1 MNGRWMDRVCV
12 TMAGRNLLRSITMGR
27 LMLRA
32 THCLH
37 CGTELTNPSG
47 KRARIDR
54 TYCAESCRVLAYRV
68 RKQHR
73 ADGNPYRTPKRS
85 EVKPPL
91 LHKALSALADLQ
103 AQIVDIGHTLREEDV
118 ADQKQRPAPTTVDHE
133 AEKESLRRQLA
144 ELTEKLREAQNR
156 NTELE
161 GIASSQA
168 ERIRQLETAA
178 TDRKK
183 TPATVIQRVVEVIT
197 KGLTR
202 DEERWLTDLGN
213 AIQGG
218 YDPLRDPLVDCKFDE
233 ICTEQ
238 DLADAIEQR
247 GQVPQVRL
255 HRRGNLLF
263 PMAIW
268 AARLARQQYESERST
283 GILSRSSGWFGKRL
297 PLSDEEFLCKLS
309 GAQKRE
315 LERKLSGLERR

>member
-1 MNGRWMDRVCV
+1 
-12 TMAGRNLLRSITMGR
+12 MGR

-37 CGTELTNPSG
+37 CGTELTNLSG

-73 ADGNPYRTPKRS
+73 ADGNADRTPKRS
-85 EVKPPL
+85 EARQPL

-118 ADQKQRPAPTTVDHE
+118 ADQKQRPSQATVDHE
-133 AEKESLRRQLA
+133 VEKESLRRQLA

-183 TPATVIQRVVEVIT
+183 APATVIQRVVEVIT

-202 DEERWLTDLGN
+202 DEERWLTDLGTVL
-213 AIQGG
+213 QGG
-218 YDPLRDPLVDCKFDE
+218 YDPLHDPLVGCKFEE
-233 ICTEQ
+233 ICAEQ
-238 DLADAIEQR
+238 DLADDFEQR
-247 GQVPQVRL
+247 GQVPTIRM
-255 HRRGNLLF
+255 HRRGILLF
-263 PMAIW
+263 PIAIW
-268 AARLARQQYESERST
+268 AARLARQEYESERTT
-283 GILSRSSGWFGKRL
+283 GILSRSSGGFGKRL
-297 PLSDEEFLCKLS
+297 VLSDEEFLCKLS
-309 GAQKRE
+309 GAQKRD